1 LTNRERK
8 YQEVPVRR
16 LLRSKE
22 LAEAFG
28 LEDNTLRIWR
38 AKGEGPPHYKIGKS
52 VRYDQEKVRE
62 WLEDR
67 EREGR

>member
-1 LTNRERK
+1 L
-8 YQEVPVRR
+8 EVTVKR
-16 LLRSKE
+16 LLKSKE
-22 LAEAFG
+22 LAEVFG

-38 AKGEGPPHYKIGKS
+38 ARAEGPPYYKVGSS

-67 EREGR
+67 AREGR

>member
-1 LTNRERK
+1 VIVK
-8 YQEVPVRR
+8 R
-16 LLRSKE
+16 LLKSKE
-22 LAEAFG
+22 LAEVLG

-38 AKGEGPPHYKIGKS
+38 ARAEGPPYYKVGS
-52 VRYDQEKVRE
+52 TVRYDEERVRE